1 MGLKGIIMA
10 GGKGT
15 RLRPITYSIPKPLIP
30 IAGRPCISYAMD
42 SFYEANVKDF
52 IITTGYKFESL
63 ITGVLDSKHPDQNV
77 IFSVEKEA
85 AGTAGSVKLVENF
98 INDTFIVGSGD
109 VLQDFNIKEIIDFH
123 REKKARMTIVLTTV
137 PDPSQFGIV
146 EVKDDKIVRFLEKP
160 SPEEAFSNLV
170 NSGLYVAEPEI
181 LEQIPSGR
189 PYDFAKE
196 LFPKMLKNNEDIYAV
211 QGNGVWID
219 TGRPQ
224 DLILANTLMVER
236 YGNQVNSSSIS
247 GKMILN
253 ARPRMGPGSQIQGP
267 SYIGES
273 VKIGS
278 STKIK
283 GTSIY
288 DGTEIGNNVEIEDSV
303 IMDSVKIADGTKVY
317 RSVIMSSNNI
327 SENCEINDSVLSQ
340 HISLQKDSRIFN
352 VLLHSGNPDEE

>member
-42 SFYEANVKDF
+42 SFYEAEVKDF
-52 IITTGYKFESL
+52 IITTGYKFQSL
-63 ITGVLDSKHPDQNV
+63 ITGVLESKHPDQNV
-77 IFSVEKEA
+77 IFSVEQEP

-98 INDTFIVGSGD
+98 IDDTFIVGSGD
-109 VLQDFNIKEIIDFH
+109 VLQDFNIKEILDFH
-123 REKKARMTIVLTTV
+123 RNKNAKITIVLTTV
-137 PDPSQFGIV
+137 SDPSQFGIA

-160 SPEEAFSNLV
+160 SPDETFSNLV
-170 NSGLYVAEPEI
+170 NSGLYVVEPEI
-181 LEQIPSGR
+181 LKHIPSDR

-196 LFPKMLKNNEDIYAV
+196 LFPEMLKNGEDIYAV
-211 QGNGVWID
+211 EGNGVWID

-236 YGNQVNSSSIS
+236 YGEEINSSSIS
-247 GKMILN
+247 GKIILK
-253 ARPRMGPGSQIQGP
+253 ARPLMSSGSRIEGP

-278 STKIK
+278 STNIK
-283 GTSIY
+283 GTSVY
-288 DGTEIGNNVEIEDSV
+288 DGSTIGDNVEIEDSV
-303 IMDSVKIADGTKVY
+303 IMDSVKIADGTKIY
-317 RSVIMSSNNI
+317 RSVIMSNNNI
-327 SENCEINDSVLSQ
+327 SENCEINDSVLWQ
-340 HISLQKDSRIFN
+340 AISLQRDSKIFN
-352 VLLHSGNPDEE
+352 VSLHSGDADEE